1 MIGVDWSIVRG
12 TPRRTSVVVDTFP
25 SLGSNSPARGS
36 TMTEPQP
43 DESQDARRHEED
55 IKHHPHER
63 DSEEDEG

>member
-1 MIGVDWSIVRG
+1 
-12 TPRRTSVVVDTFP
+12 
-25 SLGSNSPARGS
+25 
-36 TMTEPQP
+36 MTEPQP